1 MRNKTENCSV
11 TETFGDMYISADEEV
26 YEEILKLF
34 KKLKRKLRIA
44 TLDFEIERL
53 TDSEKYNATFRCLTI
68 NSLRTMLAYLYDN
81 REGINWELLKN
92 SNYEITLDYDEWS
105 PNIFGDF
112 IRKVE
117 TKIVHLEGE
126 QVNIP
131 RIEDVTCEQVADT
144 WGNRLKYN
152 VNESLEEILNEE
164 LEAIIDS
171 GMNEEDALYQVAFAL
186 LKEKGGLENYFKK
199 SLSQIYESEIVQK
212 GHDNKKFQ
220 TIFNVLSI
228 VS

>member
-1 MRNKTENCSV
+1 M
-11 TETFGDMYISADEEV
+11 
-26 YEEILKLF
+26 
-34 KKLKRKLRIA
+34 
-44 TLDFEIERL
+44 
-53 TDSEKYNATFRCLTI
+53 
-68 NSLRTMLAYLYDN
+68 
-81 REGINWELLKN
+81 
-92 SNYEITLDYDEWS
+92 
-105 PNIFGDF
+105 
-112 IRKVE
+112 
-117 TKIVHLEGE
+117 HLEGE
-126 QVNIP
+126 QVNVP
-131 RIEDVTCEQVADT
+131 RIEDVTCEQVANT
-144 WGNRLKYN
+144 WANRLKYN